1 MLNLPVFGQVER
13 LAVDG
18 GPPLTAPELA
28 SAAKS
33 STMLKSSADAV
44 RKEPSSES
52 PPFNLGEGLP
62 TVPAKVVRKI
72 ERGEYID
79 MAELLRDNIEA
90 DRRREGRELPG
101 GEAKRLRRE
110 VPDLLSWV
118 QCFSMFSG
126 VVARQHPERTKELFA
141 YLTMV
146 VREARRCGGSG
157 WREYDAM
164 FRQLAAS
171 GEVSDWAKL
180 NPSIY
185 AVSFL
190 AQSVRGKMCPH
201 CLEPDHAAEMCALA
215 PKRAEPIASRPLPP
229 YPPAAPARSQGL
241 LSRRRSDQVCFS
253 WNEGKCAYPYCR
265 YRHVCLRCQGEH
277 RSWQCRMPPTPSPAG
292 GRSAAPGPRVPGH
305 PTMM

>member
-1 MLNLPVFGQVER
+1 MTPTGEELAALNLPVFGLVER

-18 GPPLTAPELA
+18 SAPLTAPELA
-28 SAAKS
+28 GAAKS
-33 STMLKSSADAV
+33 SVMSKLSADAV

-72 ERGEYID
+72 ERGEYVD

-101 GEAKRLRRE
+101 GEAKHLRRE
-110 VPDLLSWV
+110 VPNLLSWV

-126 VVARQHPERTKELFA
+126 VVARQHPERTKA

-146 VREARRCGGSG
+146 VWEAIRCGGSG

-171 GEVSDWAKL
+171 GEATDWAKL

-201 CLEPDHAAEMCALA
+201 CLEPDHVAETCVLA
-215 PKRAEPIASRPLPP
+215 TKWAEPIASRPLPP
-229 YPPAAPARSQGL
+229 NPPAAPA
-241 LSRRRSDQVCFS
+241 
-253 WNEGKCAYPYCR
+253 
-265 YRHVCLRCQGEH
+265 
-277 RSWQCRMPPTPSPAG
+277 
-292 GRSAAPGPRVPGH
+292 
-305 PTMM
+305 